1 VTPGVPIVKTNGA
14 GNDFVLVDER
24 LAAVADRAAFA
35 RAACDRTEGVGADGV
50 LFVGPSERADARM
63 RIFNA
68 DGTEAEMCGNG
79 MRCVARYLDEHD
91 GLGSATVET
100 LAGPIRTRIVTR
112 APYRIAVEVG
122 EPRIGA
128 AHLVDGFRVVPVVVG
143 NPHAVVRV
151 DDVDAV
157 DLRRDA
163 MRIASDAQYPDG
175 VNVHFVA
182 RAGNGWRVRHWE
194 RGVGPTQ
201 ACGTGTVGV
210 AAVLIDAGDAISPVT
225 LHVPGG
231 ELEVSWERGRGATL
245 TGDAV
250 REFERVLA

>member
-1 VTPGVPIVKTNGA
+1 MTAGVPIVKTNGA

-24 LAAVADRAAFA
+24 NSEVGDRAAFA
-35 RAACDRTEGVGADGV
+35 RAACDRDTGVGADGV
-50 LFVGPSERADARM
+50 LFVGSSERADARM

-100 LAGPIRTRIVTR
+100 LAGLIPTRIVAR

-128 AHLVDGFRVVPVVVG
+128 AHLVDGFRAVPVVVG
-143 NPHAVVRV
+143 NPHTVVRV
-151 DDVDAV
+151 DDIDAIDV
-157 DLRRDA
+157 RRDGE
-163 MRIASDAQYPDG
+163 RIASDARYPDG

-182 RAGNGWRVRHWE
+182 RDGNGWRVRHLE

-210 AAVLIDAGDAISPVT
+210 AAVLIDEGDATSPVT
-225 LHVPGG
+225 LRVPGG
-231 ELEVSWERGRGATL
+231 ELEVHWERGRGATL
-245 TGDAV
+245 IGEAV